1 MNTDTTVPQAPPP
14 HSAGS
19 IGKATLIALVVAGIA
34 LATAVLPAEYGLD
47 PLGTGKALGLLNI
60 NAAGAAAPL
69 VPIAA
74 AAGGPIA
81 NQPKR
86 YKTDSIEFSLI
97 PNGSVEY
104 KYHLDKGGTMIY
116 SWTATAPVS
125 FDMHTEP
132 TVGGAAKSD
141 SFEAGEAAT
150 KSGTYTAPY
159 AGIHGWYF
167 QNRSKNDVKIVVQTS
182 GFYDIAKMFDESGSS
197 TDFEVT
203 DPPPPP
209 TF

>member
-1 MNTDTTVPQAPPP
+1 MTTEKSEIHTPV
-14 HSAGS
+14 HSARS
-19 IGKATLIALVVAGIA
+19 IGKATIVALAVAGIV
-34 LATAVLPAEYGLD
+34 LATTVLPAEYGLD

-60 NAAGAAAPL
+60 NASGAAAPL

-81 NQPKR
+81 AQPKR
-86 YKTDSIEFSLI
+86 YKTDAIEFSLI
-97 PNGSVEY
+97 PMGSVEY

-116 SWTATAPVS
+116 SWTASAPVS

-132 TVGGAAKSD
+132 DEGGAAKSD
-141 SFEAGEAAT
+141 SFEAGEAQS

-167 QNRSKNDVKIVVQTS
+167 QNRTDKDMKIVVQTA
-182 GFYDIAKMFDESGSS
+182 GFYSIAKMFDESGSA
-197 TDFEVT
+197 TDFDVQ